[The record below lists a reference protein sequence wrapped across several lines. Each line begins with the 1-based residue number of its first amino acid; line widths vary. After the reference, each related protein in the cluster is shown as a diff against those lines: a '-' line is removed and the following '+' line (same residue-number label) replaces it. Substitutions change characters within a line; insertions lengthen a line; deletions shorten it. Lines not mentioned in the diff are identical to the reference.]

1 MESRCTGDHNNPMTA
16 TWLQQ
21 QTGETPS
28 DSAVAVRPTPLRMY
42 LHNDQALT
50 MVLCCTNATFIH

>member
-28 DSAVAVRPTPLRMY
+28 DSAVAVLLTPLRMY
-42 LHNDQALT
+42 FHNDQA
-50 MVLCCTNATFIH
+50 

>member
-1 MESRCTGDHNNPMTA
+1 MLQWSRYTGHHNNPMTA

-21 QTGETPS
+21 QTGETRS

-42 LHNDQALT
+42 LHNDQA
-50 MVLCCTNATFIH
+50 